1 MARKGLKAGL
11 PSGAPAQKIL
21 PEGMNNKRA
30 RAART
35 IKDHPEVVAK
45 IKAQA
50 RKNEDIPTKIEP
62 TEAQRKA
69 TLRDGCHLCRGET
82 WRIAGGWCVCWE
94 SNY

>member
-35 IKDHPEVVAK
+35 IKNNPIIVAK

-50 RKNEDIPTKIEP
+50 RENEDIPTKIEP

-69 TLRDGCHLCRGET
+69 TLRNGRHLCRGEARGT
-82 WRIAGGWCVCWE
+82 AG
-94 SNY
+94 SDTD